1 MINIIE
7 ILTYFV
13 VCESGFWCIAR
24 AEFGGTDKPNRFIN
38 FVVYQFFFNF
48 SKILSK
54 TIKMNNKM
62 K

>member
-13 VCESGFWCIAR
+13 VCESGFWCISR
-24 AEFGGTDKPNRFIN
+24 AEFGGTDKPNRFIT
-38 FVVYQFFFNF
+38 FFLYQISFNF

-54 TIKMNNKM
+54 RLK
-62 K
+62 